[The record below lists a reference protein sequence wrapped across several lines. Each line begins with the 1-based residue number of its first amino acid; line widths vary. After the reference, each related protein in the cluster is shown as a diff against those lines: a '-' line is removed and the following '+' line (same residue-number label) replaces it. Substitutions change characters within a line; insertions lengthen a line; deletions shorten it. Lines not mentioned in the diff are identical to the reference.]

1 MKFQGACLSLLAVK
15 VYHLTCPETTVGY
28 AYYPET
34 PTGAE
39 LTSVE
44 KINGKCVDN
53 ALAVS
58 EPYNL
63 CKGEGTWAYP
73 SGRCACMAGYEA
85 NEVTQ
90 TCNACPVGRFKHNSG
105 EGPCLICPPHSQV
118 TRIFFSFALF
128 LKCLR
133 EVLDIKVELNK
144 LEVREL

>member
-1 MKFQGACLSLLAVK
+1 LRPQLNSGSSLVRIPLEEFEIYDTFYIPQQGACLSLLAVK
-15 VYHLTCPETTVGY
+15 VYYLTCPETTVGY

-58 EPYNL
+58 EPYSL

-73 SGRCACMAGYEA
+73 SGRCACIAGYEA
-85 NEVTQ
+85 NEGSQ
-90 TCNACPVGRFKHNSG
+90 TCNACPVGRFKHSSG
-105 EGPCLICPPHSQV
+105 EGPCHICPPHSQV
-118 TRIFFSFALF
+118 TSI
-128 LKCLR
+128 
-133 EVLDIKVELNK
+133 
-144 LEVREL
+144 

>member
-1 MKFQGACLSLLAVK
+1 MYQEWIQVMITNYFQGACLSLLAVK
-15 VYHLTCPETTVGY
+15 VYYLTCPETTVGY
-28 AYYPET
+28 AFYPET

-39 LTSVE
+39 VTSVE
-44 KINGKCVDN
+44 KITGKCVDN

-85 NEVTQ
+85 NEATQ
-90 TCNACPVGRFKHNSG
+90 TCNACPVGRFKHTSG

-118 TRIFFSFALF
+118 KSLVIHYPFV
-128 LKCLR
+128 LKCR
-133 EVLDIKVELNK
+133 NFVY
-144 LEVREL
+144 

>member
-1 MKFQGACLSLLAVK
+1 
-15 VYHLTCPETTVGY
+15 LTCPETTVGY
-28 AYYPET
+28 AFYPET

-39 LTSVE
+39 VTSVE
-44 KINGKCVDN
+44 KITGKCVDN

-85 NEVTQ
+85 NEATQ
-90 TCNACPVGRFKHNSG
+90 TCNACPVGRFKHTSG

-118 TRIFFSFALF
+118 KSLVIHYPFV
-128 LKCLR
+128 LKCR
-133 EVLDIKVELNK
+133 NFVY
-144 LEVREL
+144 